1 MQKSSG
7 LWNTLL
13 FVLLLVLVVMFA
25 IQKQYV
31 FAASLFYGAACTM
44 ISLRPLPS
52 KSVKT
57 VSIAVAA
64 LIGLVLVCLAFVVD
78 NPYPYENICSA
89 AVVIIGLGR
98 ICWTKTSNEESIAKA
113 R

>member
-1 MQKSSG
+1 
-7 LWNTLL
+7 
-13 FVLLLVLVVMFA
+13 
-25 IQKQYV
+25 
-31 FAASLFYGAACTM
+31 M

-64 LIGLVLVCLAFVVD
+64 LIGVVLVCLAFVVD

-89 AVVIIGLGR
+89 AGYDHWSGSDLLDKNV
-98 ICWTKTSNEESIAKA
+98 
-113 R
+113 